1 MTIAQVDTSPL
12 ARRRRAVWPLSPG
25 ATYLNHGSY
34 GSCPAFVLEK
44 QSEMR
49 ARLEHD
55 PTRFFKVDLEPL
67 SDAARNALADFVNA
81 PAADI
86 ALMPNGTVAM
96 AMALNA
102 VPLEA
107 GDEILITDHEYNAT
121 LNELTRI
128 CQRTGAA
135 VTTAKVRLPVVG
147 PEAVVDAVASAI
159 TDRTRLIVV
168 SHIASASAIIFPA
181 QALAD
186 LAREKGI
193 PILLDGAHTP
203 GQIPIDI
210 EALQPTFY
218 AASCH
223 KWLNAPKGTGFL
235 YVHPQYQQRMRTL
248 AQSCRV
254 HVTRDD
260 RSRFLCDTDY
270 VGTNDYTGNL
280 VIPDA
285 IAHMAAQRP
294 DGWPTIMREN
304 HDKIVAAVNL
314 LTGRT
319 LASPIAPP
327 SMIGS
332 MASIALPENT
342 APDRPTEYDDTLQDI
357 LNDKYHIQVPVW
369 DMPGVAPRLMRV
381 SAQLYNEMGDYQALV
396 EALNAELSTEAE
408 AR

>member
-1 MTIAQVDTSPL
+1 MTTAQVDISPL
-12 ARRRRAVWPLSPG
+12 ARRRRTVWPLQAG
-25 ATYLNHGSY
+25 VTYLNHGSY

-49 ARLEHD
+49 ARLERD

-67 SDAARNALADFVNA
+67 SDRAREAIAAFINA
-81 PAADI
+81 PMDDL

-96 AMALNA
+96 AIALNA
-102 VPLEA
+102 VPLEP
-107 GDEILITDHEYNAT
+107 GDEVLITDHEYNAT

-128 CQRTGAA
+128 GHRTGAT
-135 VTTAKVRLPVVG
+135 VTKAAIRLPVVN
-147 PEAVVDAVASAI
+147 PESVVDAIASTI
-159 TDRTRLIVV
+159 TARTRLIVV

-186 LAREKGI
+186 LARDRGI

-235 YVHPQYQQRMRTL
+235 YVAPDWQARVRTL

-254 HVTRDD
+254 HVLRDE
-260 RSRFLCDTDY
+260 RPRFLCDTDY

-280 VIPDA
+280 VIPEA
-285 IAHMAAQRP
+285 IEHMAAQRP
-294 DGWPTIMREN
+294 GGWPTIMKEN

-314 LTGRT
+314 ITGRT

-327 SMIGS
+327 DMIGS
-332 MASIALPENT
+332 MASLALPADP
-342 APDRPTEYDDTLQDI
+342 APERPSVYDDALQDA
-357 LNDKYHIQVPVW
+357 LNDRHCIQVPVW
-369 DMPGVAPRLMRV
+369 EMPSANARLMRV
-381 SAQLYNEMGDYQALV
+381 SAQLYNEMAEYQALV
-396 EALNAELSTEAE
+396 EALNTELAAEQA
-408 AR
+408 